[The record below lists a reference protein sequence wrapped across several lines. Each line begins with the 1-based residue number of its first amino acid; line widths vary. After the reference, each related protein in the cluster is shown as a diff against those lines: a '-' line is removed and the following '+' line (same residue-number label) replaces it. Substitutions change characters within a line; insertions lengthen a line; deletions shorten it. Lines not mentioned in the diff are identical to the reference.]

1 MINYI
6 LALLPSFINIPIRK
20 LMGAEIGKGA
30 RIRFGSVIKTKK
42 LVLKE
47 NVTIGPICYLKGESI
62 FIDKYSKIRPITV
75 VSAQKIVIGQYVHI
89 APTAIITGD
98 HTPKSEFII
107 GDHSRISP
115 FCWIDSGEGVRI
127 GKHVGIG
134 GHTLIFTHGAW
145 HDYLSGGTMAHKAVE
160 IKDNVWIP
168 WRVFVMPG
176 VKIGKGSTIMANSY
190 VTKSIPENV
199 IAGGSPAKVL
209 MENALADINSNEKT
223 NRIKQIF
230 SDYVEYSKG
239 EWSAINNGIESTKY
253 AIKYEV
259 DEFPSDNKCLFFLL
273 EEDEQIIDQLK
284 NQKASYI
291 IHSHLKYYYN
301 KPEKTFDRF
310 IFFLRRYGIRLY
322 SIKY

>member
-6 LALLPSFINIPIRK
+6 LALLPSFIHIPIRK
-20 LMGAEIGKGA
+20 LMGAKIANGA
-30 RIRFGSVIKTKK
+30 RIRFGSVIKTKT

-47 NVTIGPICYLKGESI
+47 NVLIGPFCYLNGVSI
-62 FIDKYSKIRPITV
+62 FIDISSKIRPLSI

-89 APTAIITGD
+89 APTAIISGD
-98 HTPKSEFII
+98 HTPKSEFKID
-107 GDHSRISP
+107 DHSRISP
-115 FCWIDSGEGVRI
+115 FCWIDTGEGVRI

-145 HDYLSGGTMAHKAVE
+145 HDYLSGGTMTHKGVE
-160 IKDNVWIP
+160 INDNVWIP

-190 VTKSIPENV
+190 VIKSIPENV

-209 MENALADINSNEKT
+209 MENALADINHSDKI
-223 NRIKQIF
+223 NRIKQIL
-230 SDYVEYSKG
+230 SDYIGYSRS
-239 EWSAINNGIESTKY
+239 EWSIISNGIESSTY
-253 AIKYEV
+253 TIKFEV
-259 DEFPSDNKCLFFLL
+259 DEFPSSSMCLFFLID
-273 EEDEQIIDQLK
+273 EDEQIINQLK

-291 IHSHLKYYYN
+291 IHSQLKYYYS
-301 KPEKTFDRF
+301 KPEKTFERF

-322 SIKY
+322 AIKY